1 MFHKHYFQFL
11 LGITVI
17 LREIDDNG
25 YAKFGGVGGVNKE
38 HYGLCENGDK
48 AGLYNLQATVNNC
61 AMRHL
66 TSAGVQCMYIIT
78 KFSCINM
85 FPISLSKG
93 APPRIFSFRGRF
105 LNDS

>member
-1 MFHKHYFQFL
+1 M
-11 LGITVI
+11 V
-17 LREIDDNG
+17 
-25 YAKFGGVGGVNKE
+25 
-38 HYGLCENGDK
+38 YGKMENMADI
-48 AGLYNLQATVNNC
+48 YNSQATVNNYC

-78 KFSCINM
+78 KFSCINR

-93 APPRIFSFRGRF
+93 ALPRIFSFHGRF

>member
-1 MFHKHYFQFL
+1 M
-11 LGITVI
+11 V
-17 LREIDDNG
+17 NG
-25 YAKFGGVGGVNKE
+25 KM
-38 HYGLCENGDK
+38 ENMAD
-48 AGLYNLQATVNNC
+48 LYNSQATVNNC

-78 KFSCINM
+78 KFSCINR

-93 APPRIFSFRGRF
+93 ALSRIFSFHGRF

>member
-1 MFHKHYFQFL
+1 M
-11 LGITVI
+11 V
-17 LREIDDNG
+17 
-25 YAKFGGVGGVNKE
+25 
-38 HYGLCENGDK
+38 YGKMENMAD
-48 AGLYNLQATVNNC
+48 LYNSQASVNNYC

-78 KFSCINM
+78 KFSCINR

-93 APPRIFSFRGRF
+93 ALPRIFSFHGRF

>member
-1 MFHKHYFQFL
+1 M
-11 LGITVI
+11 V
-17 LREIDDNG
+17 
-25 YAKFGGVGGVNKE
+25 
-38 HYGLCENGDK
+38 YGKMENMAD
-48 AGLYNLQATVNNC
+48 LYNSQATVNNC

-78 KFSCINM
+78 KFSCINR

-93 APPRIFSFRGRF
+93 DLPRIFSFHGRF